1 MVCYIILPCYNM
13 SNYIERMRNLD
24 KTAIFIDGGYFSKV
38 LTGSYNRACIDFS
51 KLSAELSGRTSILRI
66 YYAIAVLQVVSGI
79 GVLISI
85 IMLVTGEK
93 LGGIVFLILSFL
105 ISPLGIPAIAEWLID
120 KLDDL
125 NYSLRNYITS

>member
-1 MVCYIILPCYNM
+1 MRWILKIITVPFVVALT
-13 SNYIERMRNLD
+13 I
-24 KTAIFIDGGYFSKV
+24 TVAV
-38 LTGSYNRACIDFS
+38 LTFLFC
-51 KLSAELSGRTSILRI
+51 
-66 YYAIAVLQVVSGI
+66 YAVAVLQVVSGI
-79 GVLISI
+79 GVLLSI

>member
-1 MVCYIILPCYNM
+1 MLLMKGAVLMRFILKIIAAPFVVALT
-13 SNYIERMRNLD
+13 I
-24 KTAIFIDGGYFSKV
+24 TVAV
-38 LTGSYNRACIDFS
+38 LTFLFC
-51 KLSAELSGRTSILRI
+51 
-66 YYAIAVLQVVSGI
+66 YAVAVLQVVSGI

-120 KLDDL
+120 RLDDL

>member
-1 MVCYIILPCYNM
+1 MLLMKGVALMRWILKIIAAPFVVALT
-13 SNYIERMRNLD
+13 I
-24 KTAIFIDGGYFSKV
+24 TVAV
-38 LTGSYNRACIDFS
+38 LTFLFC
-51 KLSAELSGRTSILRI
+51 
-66 YYAIAVLQVVSGI
+66 YAVAVLQVISGI